1 MAELRKY
8 RRREQTQVIAVRLDL
23 ETDGFTYRKWGALQT
38 CKAGD
43 WLAFNGEDTY
53 TIDSAAFARTY
64 APLRP
69 GVYEK
74 VATIYAEE
82 ASEAGALST
91 YEGTTHYEAG
101 DFLVFENADREGG
114 YAISRDRFAELYT
127 LDDE

>member
-1 MAELRKY
+1 MTEQQRY
-8 RRREQTQVIAVRLDL
+8 HRREQTQVIAVRLDL
-23 ETDGFTYRKWGALQT
+23 ETDGFTYRKWSAVQT
-38 CKAGD
+38 CKPGD
-43 WLAFNGEDTY
+43 WLVLNGEDTY
-53 TIDSAAFARTY
+53 TIDAAIFARTY
-64 APLRP
+64 APIRP

-82 ASEAGALST
+82 AVEAGFVIT
-91 YEGTTHYEAG
+91 KEGETHYAAG